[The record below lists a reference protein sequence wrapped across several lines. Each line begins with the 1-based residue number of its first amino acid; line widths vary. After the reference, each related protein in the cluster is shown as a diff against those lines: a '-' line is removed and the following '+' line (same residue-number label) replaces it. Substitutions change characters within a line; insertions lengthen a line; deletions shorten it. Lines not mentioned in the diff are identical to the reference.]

1 MAERQKRKEINRHAM
16 HQGAGRQKLRSGYY
30 MFDSRGCLCKRRRFY
45 RVNTVIGSKRFK
57 GTYYFCGDYGSLYR
71 RAGWK
76 TINGYTYLLGFEGK
90 RYENRWKY
98 GYYFNAN
105 GKIVKTEKYQK
116 VFMLIVMGTD
126 VRKQRWKSAV

>member
-16 HQGAGRQKLRSGYY
+16 HQGAGRAETEIRLY
-30 MFDSRGCLCKRRRFY
+30 MFDSRGCLCRGEDSTESTRLLAARDL
-45 RVNTVIGSKRFK
+45 K

-90 RYENRWKY
+90 RYE
-98 GYYFNAN
+98 
-105 GKIVKTEKYQK
+105 
-116 VFMLIVMGTD
+116 TD
-126 VRKQRWKSAV
+126 GNMDTISMQMAKS